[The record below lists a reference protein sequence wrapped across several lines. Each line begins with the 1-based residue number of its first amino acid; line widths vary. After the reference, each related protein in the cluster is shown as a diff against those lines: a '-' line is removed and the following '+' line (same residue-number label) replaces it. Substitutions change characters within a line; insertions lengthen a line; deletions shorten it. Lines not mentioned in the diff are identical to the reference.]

1 MDRGCDMKNN
11 NRYLYRALR
20 IEEIEAG
27 YVLIP
32 KSNEPF
38 RADPRFGIDM
48 RFPITFGST
57 ENAVRQ
63 HQWGQ
68 KGFPTSGV
76 STTPHYHRAEF
87 YAQKHRIVLRID
99 RSLLEQYGI
108 AEFKVRKYLKTH
120 PKDIAVPEDDEII
133 IVKNGG
139 GIFPQEIID
148 KVIKI

>member
-1 MDRGCDMKNN
+1 MDRGCGMKHNN
-11 NRYLYRALR
+11 QYLYRALR
-20 IEEIEAG
+20 IEEIKAG
-27 YVLIP
+27 CVLIP
-32 KSNEPF
+32 KSNGTF

-87 YAQKHRIVLRID
+87 YAQKHRIIVRIN

-108 AEFKVRKYLKTH
+108 AEFKVYEYLKAY
-120 PKDIAVPEDDEII
+120 PKDIAAPKDDEVI
-133 IVKNGG
+133 IVKNDGG
-139 GIFPQEIID
+139 VFPQEIID
-148 KVIKI
+148 RVIKI

>member
-1 MDRGCDMKNN
+1 MKNN

-32 KSNEPF
+32 KSNGPF
-38 RADPRFGIDM
+38 RAGPRLGIDT
-48 RFPITFGST
+48 RLPFILGPTT

-108 AEFKVRKYLKTH
+108 AEFEVREYLKTYS
-120 PKDIAVPEDDEII
+120 KDIAVPEDDEII
-133 IVKNGG
+133 IVKNDGSM
-139 GIFPQEIID
+139 FPQEIID
-148 KVIKI
+148 RVIKI